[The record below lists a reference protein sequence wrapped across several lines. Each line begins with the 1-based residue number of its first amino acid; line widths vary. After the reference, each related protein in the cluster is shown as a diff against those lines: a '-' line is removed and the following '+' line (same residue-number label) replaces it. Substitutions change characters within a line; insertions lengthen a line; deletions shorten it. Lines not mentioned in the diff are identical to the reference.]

1 MLSVIG
7 GVHKARVGCTCNNNF
22 FSFFVQSSVP
32 AFRHVLCPSA
42 TGPGCWSIPVE
53 ISYQRPVGILSCLR
67 HIIQTE
73 GMGALFKGL
82 GPTLVGVA
90 PSRALYFSVYAKAK
104 HTLNKSGMVLPES
117 KFVHVG
123 SACSAGML

>member
-1 MLSVIG
+1 MEI
-7 GVHKARVGCTCNNNF
+7 
-22 FSFFVQSSVP
+22 SVP
-32 AFRHVLCPSA
+32 
-42 TGPGCWSIPVE
+42 
-53 ISYQRPVGILSCLR
+53 RPVGILSCLR

-73 GMGALFKGL
+73 GVAALFKGL

-104 HTLNKSGMVLPES
+104 HALNNSGVVPPDS

-123 SACSAGML
+123 SACSAGMR